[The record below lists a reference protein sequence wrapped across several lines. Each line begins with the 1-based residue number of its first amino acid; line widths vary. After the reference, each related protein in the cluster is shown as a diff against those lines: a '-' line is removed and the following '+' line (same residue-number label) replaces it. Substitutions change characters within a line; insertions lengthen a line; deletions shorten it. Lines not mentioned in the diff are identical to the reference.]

1 MKFAGI
7 LSIALATTALAE
19 PIKRALADY
28 QNVFNAI
35 SAQVAVV
42 DTVVAS
48 YVAGTATADAVQD
61 ASDDLETTI
70 NNGAAAI
77 PGFAPLGNLDAL
89 SLVGPIQT
97 LTGDVADLIDDLI
110 AAEPDFI
117 ADGRAADV
125 LASLNAQKAGTEA
138 VRDAITPKVPAAL
151 QDIAETLSQ
160 GIVDE
165 IQRGIAAY
173 SN

>member
-1 MKFAGI
+1 MKFAGL
-7 LSIALATTALAE
+7 LSIALASTALAE

-42 DTVVAS
+42 DGVVAD
-48 YVAGTATADAVQD
+48 YVAGDATADDVQD
-61 ASDDLETTI
+61 ASDVLETTI
-70 NNGAAAI
+70 NDGAAAI
-77 PGFAPLGNLDAL
+77 PDFDPLNNLDAL

-97 LTGDVADLIDDLI
+97 LTADVADLIDDLI
-110 AAEPDFI
+110 AAESIFI
-117 ADGRAADV
+117 AANRQGDV

-165 IQRGIAAY
+165 IDRGIEAY
-173 SN
+173 TN

>member
-7 LSIALATTALAE
+7 LSIALASTALAE

-42 DTVVAS
+42 DNVVAS
-48 YVAGTATADAVQD
+48 YVGGTATADAVQD

-77 PGFAPLGNLDAL
+77 PGFAALGNLDAL
-89 SLVGPIQT
+89 SLVGPIQD
-97 LTGDVADLIDDLI
+97 LTADVADLIDDLI
-110 AAEPDFI
+110 AAEGDFV
-117 ADGRAADV
+117 ADGREGDV
-125 LASLNAQKAGTEA
+125 LASLNAQKTGTEA

-165 IQRGIAAY
+165 IERGIAAY
-173 SN
+173 SD